1 MDSNDL
7 PECAERIFLY
17 PGDPDDT
24 GIIAYE
30 TNAYRNA
37 YKDLNFVDSSQLIQS
52 LDNTITLRDLSLL
65 EVADGK
71 QFHIPDY
78 QRNYSWEVSQHE
90 EMWET
95 LRQAL
100 QLKSQANE
108 KPSDIF
114 FGSIYVAKSPK
125 RDRYEIIDGQQ
136 RIATIAIILRNLGAK
151 INEFIQS
158 VSGELRNYAEYIKED
173 FIDEILYRKQGP
185 YDVPFIVLNK
195 HDDTW
200 FKLLFEDE
208 KDKIKKIK
216 EFDQYDGRKKNAYR
230 LKDLYNKLE
239 LSSEIYKEEASE
251 AELNDFRYYGD
262 AHEKL
267 IKADQF
273 YDNKLDQLLKGDQ
286 LESNQE
292 AKVRVLVNLT
302 QYLLRS
308 LRVSECLFETDDQE
322 LRIEVFQSL
331 NDRGIELSKMDK
343 VRARVVG
350 RFQGEQDSDV
360 QIGRWENVMKEF
372 GTDAKEVEEFLAHYL
387 AATESEFETVTDARN
402 NMLDAFRLR
411 EVGHSKVK
419 SRLAGKGQA
428 RSFLEELEAYA
439 KRYREITN
447 AELADHRQNL
457 SDEQRKRV
465 EAILHRLDSLGTTI
479 WRPFVMYIYQQVLE
493 TPGQDEFFHEI
504 LRVVENVMF
513 RFTISPHQ
521 ASVIEST
528 FPKTTQG
535 FRELDTSGK
544 QFDVEKISEIIIENI
559 DDSAQE
565 MFGEKFADQLVSQKG
580 WSNSKVK
587 QILMKMVDED
597 NQRRNMTGITNTSLS
612 QDTAKVHIEHIL
624 PLSFILHSK
633 KDPYAWLDNFFAN
646 ESNPRL
652 VETIKLLKKEQV
664 GAQASSSGGYNELEP
679 LIERI
684 KDSFVRD
691 LGNMLLLDSTVNNKI
706 KNSLFSSKL
715 KHYHDKHADDMDN
728 IANLYF
734 TNKGAISG
742 DHLETLL
749 STDIPDDETIKNTVS
764 TVKRFNEWW
773 TWERSIERKANLI
786 ENLLES
792 LQFPTRDEEFNVV
805 EGKILQMVEDDY
817 NTRFTLIN

>member
-1 MDSNDL
+1 MDSDNL

-37 YKDLNFVDSSQLIQS
+37 YKNLNFVDSSQLIHS

-65 EVADGK
+65 EVTDGK

-108 KPSDIF
+108 KPSDTF

-151 INEFIQS
+151 LNQFTPE
-158 VSGELRNYAEYIKED
+158 VSGELHDYAEYIKED
-173 FIDEILYRKQGP
+173 YIDEILYRKQGP
-185 YDVPFIVLNK
+185 YDVPFLALNK
-195 HDDTW
+195 HDDPW
-200 FKLLFEDE
+200 FKLLFENE
-208 KDKIKKIK
+208 KDKIKKIR
-216 EFDQYDGRKKNAYR
+216 EFDQYDGRKKNAHR
-230 LKDLYNKLE
+230 LKDLYDE
-239 LSSEIYKEEASE
+239 LDFTTEIYKEAISE

-262 AHEKL
+262 AHQKL

-273 YDNKLDQLLKGDQ
+273 YGKKLDHLLGGDQ
-286 LESNQE
+286 FQS
-292 AKVRVLVNLT
+292 ADVKVRILVNLT

-331 NDRGIELSKMDK
+331 NDRGIELSTMDK

-372 GTDAKEVEEFLAHYL
+372 GTDANEVEEFLAHYL
-387 AATESEFETVTDARN
+387 AATEKQFETVTDARN
-402 NMLDAFRLR
+402 DMLDAFRLR

-447 AELADHRQNL
+447 AELVDNRQNL
-457 SDEQRKRV
+457 SDEHREHA
-465 EAILHRLDSLGTTI
+465 EAILHRLDGLGTTI
-479 WRPFVMYIYQQVLE
+479 WRPFVMYVYQQVLE
-493 TPGQDEFFHEI
+493 TPGQGEFFHKI
-504 LRVVENVMF
+504 LRVVESVMF

-544 QFDVEKISEIIIENI
+544 QFDVEKISEVIVENI

-565 MFGEKFADQLVSQKG
+565 MFGENFADQLVSQKG
-580 WSNSKVK
+580 WGNSKVK

-597 NQRRNMTGITNTSLS
+597 NQRRNSTGITSTSLS
-612 QDTAKVHIEHIL
+612 QDTGKVHIEHIL
-624 PLSFILHSK
+624 PVSFILHSK
-633 KDPYAWLDNFFAN
+633 DDPYAWLDNFFGDD
-646 ESNPRL
+646 SDPRL
-652 VETIKLLKKEQV
+652 METIKLLKKEQI
-664 GAQASSSGGYNELEP
+664 GDRSSSSGGYDELDP

-691 LGNMLLLDSTVNNKI
+691 IGNMLLLDENVNNKI

-715 KHYHDKHADDMDN
+715 KHYHLKHANDMDN
-728 IANLYF
+728 IANQYF
-734 TNKGAISG
+734 TNKGEIPG
-742 DHLETLL
+742 NDLNTLL
-749 STDIPDDETIKNTVS
+749 STDIPDDETVEGAAS
-764 TVKRFNEWW
+764 VVQMFNGWW
-773 TWERSIERKANLI
+773 TWERSVERKADLI
-786 ENLLES
+786 EELLDS
-792 LQFPTRDEEFNVV
+792 LKFPTRDDEFDVV
-805 EGKILQMVEDDY
+805 EGKIKQMVEDDY
-817 NTRFTLIN
+817 STRFTLMN